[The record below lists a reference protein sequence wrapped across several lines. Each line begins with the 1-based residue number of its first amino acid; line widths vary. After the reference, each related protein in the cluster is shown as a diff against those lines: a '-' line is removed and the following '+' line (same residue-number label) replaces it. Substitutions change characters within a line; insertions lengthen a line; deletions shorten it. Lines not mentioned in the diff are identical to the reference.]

1 MSGGEK
7 KKNELLQIDVLKPS
21 LILLDELDSGL
32 DIDSLRTLSN
42 GLLEYKRET
51 KASILIITHH
61 TNILEYL
68 TPDKVYILNGGRITM
83 EGDMEL
89 ANKLLRFRSDFVRL
103 RKRPSS
109 QFHLLEGYLFFHYC
123 NISNRK

>member
-68 TPDKVYILNGGRITM
+68 TPDKVYILNGGRIMM
-83 EGDMEL
+83 EGGMEL
-89 ANKLLRFRSDFVRL
+89 ANKIEKTGFKGAFS
-103 RKRPSS
+103 
-109 QFHLLEGYLFFHYC
+109 
-123 NISNRK
+123 ISER